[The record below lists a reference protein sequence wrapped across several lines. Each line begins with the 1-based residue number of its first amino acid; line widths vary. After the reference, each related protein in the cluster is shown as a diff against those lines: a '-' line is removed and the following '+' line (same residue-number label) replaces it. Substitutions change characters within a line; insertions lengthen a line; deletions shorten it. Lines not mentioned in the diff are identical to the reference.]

1 MSDPDEDYSLLISA
15 VRDAGALAMQYFGK
29 NPATWEKPG
38 GTVVSDADIAVDD
51 FLRTRLAGARS
62 DYGWLSEETEDDR
75 TRLARRR
82 VWVVDPIDGTRAFLD
97 GLPHFC
103 QSVALIEDRRP
114 IMAALFNPAADEFY
128 EASIGRGAKLNGK
141 TIQVSTRSQIA
152 GCRMAAFAPMFRH
165 PAWREAWPEMDVI
178 QRDSV
183 AYRIALVASA
193 EVDAAFGLNAKNDW
207 DLAAAD
213 LIVSEAGGIMTAHD
227 GLIMEYNRET
237 PVQRSFLAAGPR
249 LHAAISAR
257 VRHIILPAQR
267 DPK

>member
-1 MSDPDEDYSLLISA
+1 MNDPDEDYSLLISA
-15 VRDAGALAMQYFGK
+15 VRDAAALAMQYFGK
-29 NPATWEKPG
+29 NPTTWEKTG
-38 GTVVSDADIAVDD
+38 GTVVSDADIAVDG
-51 FLRTRLAGARS
+51 FLRMRLAGARP

-75 TRLARRR
+75 TRLVRRR
-82 VWVVDPIDGTRAFLD
+82 AWVVDPIDGTRAFLD

-103 QSVALIEDRRP
+103 QSVALIEDGRP

-128 EASIGRGAKLNGK
+128 EASIGRGAKLNGQP
-141 TIQVSTRSQIA
+141 IQVSTRSQIA

-227 GLIMEYNRET
+227 GLILEYNHET
-237 PVQRSFLAAGPR
+237 PIQRSFLAAGPR
-249 LHAAISAR
+249 LHAAVSAR
-257 VRHIILPAQR
+257 VRHIKLPAQR

>member
-1 MSDPDEDYSLLISA
+1 MIVFDTHHPYGGFRVYLEVRVDVAMSDPDEDYSLLISA

-29 NPATWEKPG
+29 NPTTWEKPG
-38 GTVVSDADIAVDD
+38 GTVVSDADIAVDG
-51 FLRTRLAGARS
+51 FLRARLVGARP

-82 VWVVDPIDGTRAFLD
+82 AWVVDPIDGTRAFLD

-128 EASIGRGAKLNGK
+128 EASIGHGAKLNGK
-141 TIQVSTRSQIA
+141 MIQVSTRSQIA
-152 GCRMAAFAPMFRH
+152 GCRMATFAPMFRH

-193 EVDAAFGLNAKNDW
+193 AVDCRFRAQCQERLGSGSRRSDRL
-207 DLAAAD
+207 
-213 LIVSEAGGIMTAHD
+213 GGRRHHD
-227 GLIMEYNRET
+227 S
-237 PVQRSFLAAGPR
+237 P
-249 LHAAISAR
+249 
-257 VRHIILPAQR
+257 
-267 DPK
+267 